1 MLWITLIFWS
11 IVVLRQYYI
20 CHNWRYLS
28 ESTCFIPIFFIF
40 DNSVSKKKSRIK
52 SASVD
57 QLNIQG
63 KLSRS
68 DSELHAAQTKTGSI
82 NRRPEV
88 TWILEGISVAIIRL
102 LSDSIYKKK

>member
-1 MLWITLIFWS
+1 MSYGNTIFVIIEGVCQS
-11 IVVLRQYYI
+11 QRVLFQ
-20 CHNWRYLS
+20 
-28 ESTCFIPIFFIF
+28 FFFIF

-88 TWILEGISVAIIRL
+88 T
-102 LSDSIYKKK
+102 

>member
-1 MLWITLIFWS
+1 M
-11 IVVLRQYYI
+11 
-20 CHNWRYLS
+20 
-28 ESTCFIPIFFIF
+28 
-40 DNSVSKKKSRIK
+40 SKKKSRIK

-102 LSDSIYKKK
+102 LSDSIYKKSNLTMREF